1 MAEPFERDDSADE
14 TAGELER
21 EPHIQKVGKP
31 IYRGKFD
38 HAQFAAHLHD
48 FKFTRNG
55 DVVVTL
61 VIPFR
66 YRDRGLPLSDAWGV
80 PLSVDIQRWSLHD
93 NYQRQL
99 RTHGHSE

>member
-1 MAEPFERDDSADE
+1 MAESIERADATDE
-14 TAGELER
+14 TAGDVDR

-31 IYRGKFD
+31 IYRGKFE

-55 DVVVTL
+55 DVVVTF

-99 RTHGHSE
+99 RANRSSG